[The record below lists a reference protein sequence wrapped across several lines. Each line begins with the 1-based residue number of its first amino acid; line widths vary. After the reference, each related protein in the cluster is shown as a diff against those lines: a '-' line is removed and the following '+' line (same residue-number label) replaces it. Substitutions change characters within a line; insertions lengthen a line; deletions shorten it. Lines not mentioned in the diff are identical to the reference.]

1 MKTIKKAGLWVLSL
15 FFLLMTLGAFRQSV
29 LSGLLLLA
37 AALLCNPLVLNGIQ
51 KTGRRMKPAIT
62 IPGVIVLF
70 FAGVLTAPSSGS
82 GETHDA
88 ATAQQ
93 ATTEIATMQD
103 TGAEESDSDEAA
115 GNEAEAVLKEADTE
129 NPKTENPKAEN
140 PKTENSKTENPKAEN
155 PKAENSKTENPKAEN
170 TKVENSE
177 TELNVHFLDVGQG
190 DAVLISCDDAYML
203 IDAGDNDKGTLVQN
217 YLNKQGVE
225 HLDYII
231 GTHPDADHI
240 GGMDVILYKFDC
252 GTVMMPEVT
261 NDTATYRDVIDT
273 MKEKGYQNTAP
284 VVGDSYSLG
293 SAQFTIL
300 GPTDTYEDTN
310 NNSIVLL
317 LTHGDNKFLFVGD
330 AEEKAEEDILAEG
343 VSVKADVLKVGHHG
357 SRTAS
362 SEAFLQ
368 AVEPTYAVISC
379 GQDNSYGH
387 PHAETLN
394 TLRSMGVK
402 VFRTDEQGTV
412 TATSDGH
419 EISWNCAPS
428 TTWKAGENV
437 QSSTGT
443 DQKKSN
449 TANSKKNLSDTTN
462 SSVQPAASQSS
473 GTQTGADSQSSG
485 AQTGTDSQSSTTQ
498 TSVTGSTNSQSAAR
512 QSSTTQ
518 SSVTGSTNS
527 QSAASQG
534 GTTQTSVTGST
545 NSQSAARQGG
555 TTQTSVTGST
565 NSQSAASQG
574 STTQSSVTGSTN
586 SQSAASQGSTAQTD
600 STQIAGVTQE
610 NNGSNF
616 GTAPATG
623 SYIGN
628 RNNHKLHRASCSYLP
643 KEKNQVIFDT
653 REAAVAA
660 GYNDPCGHCNP

>member
-82 GETHDA
+82 GETHDV

-103 TGAEESDSDEAA
+103 TGAEESNSDEAA

-155 PKAENSKTENPKAEN
+155 SKTEN

-402 VFRTDEQGTV
+402 LFRTDEQGTV

-498 TSVTGSTNSQSAAR
+498 S
-512 QSSTTQ
+512 
-518 SSVTGSTNS
+518 
-527 QSAASQG
+527 
-534 GTTQTSVTGST
+534 
-545 NSQSAARQGG
+545 
-555 TTQTSVTGST
+555 SVTGST

-586 SQSAASQGSTAQTD
+586 SQSAARQGSTTQSSVTGSANSQSAARQGGTTQSSVTGSTNSQSAASQGSAAQTD

>member
-29 LSGLLLLA
+29 LSGLMLLA

-129 NPKTENPKAEN
+129 NSKTENPKTENPKAEN
-140 PKTENSKTENPKAEN
+140 PKTENSKTENSKTGNPKAEN
-155 PKAENSKTENPKAEN
+155 PKTEN

-252 GTVMMPEVT
+252 GTVMMPDVT

-412 TATSDGH
+412 TVTSDGH

-449 TANSKKNLSDTTN
+449 TANSRKNLSDTTN

-498 TSVTGSTNSQSAAR
+498 S
-512 QSSTTQ
+512 
-518 SSVTGSTNS
+518 
-527 QSAASQG
+527 
-534 GTTQTSVTGST
+534 SVTGST

-555 TTQTSVTGST
+555 
-565 NSQSAASQG
+565 
-574 STTQSSVTGSTN
+574 TTQSSVTGSTN
-586 SQSAASQGSTAQTD
+586 SQSAASQGSAAQTD

>member
-15 FFLLMTLGAFRQSV
+15 FFLLMTLGAFRQSA

-62 IPGVIVLF
+62 IPSVIVLF
-70 FAGVLTAPSSGS
+70 LAGVLTAPSSTG
-82 GETHDA
+82 GEIQDA
-88 ATAQQ
+88 GMEQQ
-93 ATTEIATMQD
+93 ATTEIATVED
-103 TGAEESDSDEAA
+103 AE
-115 GNEAEAVLKEADTE
+115 T
-129 NPKTENPKAEN
+129 
-140 PKTENSKTENPKAEN
+140 SKTENP
-155 PKAENSKTENPKAEN
+155 
-170 TKVENSE
+170 E
-177 TELNVHFLDVGQG
+177 TELTVHFLDVGQG
-190 DAVLISCDDAYML
+190 DAILISCDGAYML

-261 NDTATYRDVIDT
+261 NDTATYRDVINT

-284 VVGDSYSLG
+284 AVGDSYSLG

-412 TATSDGH
+412 TATSNGH

-428 TTWKAGENV
+428 DTWKAGENT

-443 DQKKSN
+443 EQKKSN
-449 TANSKKNLSDTTN
+449 TAKG
-462 SSVQPAASQSS
+462 SVQAA
-473 GTQTGADSQSSG
+473 ASQSSG
-485 AQTGTDSQSSTTQ
+485 AQTGTDSKSGGVQTGTDSKSSVAQTGTTASANSQVAASQSSATQTGTTGSANSQAATSQSGTTQ
-498 TSVTGSTNSQSAAR
+498 SNVAESTNSQA
-512 QSSTTQ
+512 
-518 SSVTGSTNS
+518 V
-527 QSAASQG
+527 
-534 GTTQTSVTGST
+534 
-545 NSQSAARQGG
+545 
-555 TTQTSVTGST
+555 
-565 NSQSAASQG
+565 ASQG
-574 STTQSSVTGSTN
+574 S
-586 SQSAASQGSTAQTD
+586 AAQTD
-600 STQIAGVTQE
+600 STQIAGATQE
-610 NNGSNF
+610 NSGSNF

-623 SYIGN
+623 SYVGN

>member
-15 FFLLMTLGAFRQSV
+15 FFLLMRLGAFRQSV

-129 NPKTENPKAEN
+129 NSKTENPKAEN
-140 PKTENSKTENPKAEN
+140 PKT
-155 PKAENSKTENPKAEN
+155 ENSKTENPKAEN

-402 VFRTDEQGTV
+402 LFRTDEQGTV

-498 TSVTGSTNSQSAAR
+498 
-512 QSSTTQ
+512 

-527 QSAASQG
+527 
-534 GTTQTSVTGST
+534 
-545 NSQSAARQGG
+545 
-555 TTQTSVTGST
+555 
-565 NSQSAASQG
+565 
-574 STTQSSVTGSTN
+574 
-586 SQSAASQGSTAQTD
+586 
-600 STQIAGVTQE
+600 
-610 NNGSNF
+610 
-616 GTAPATG
+616 
-623 SYIGN
+623 
-628 RNNHKLHRASCSYLP
+628 
-643 KEKNQVIFDT
+643 
-653 REAAVAA
+653 
-660 GYNDPCGHCNP
+660 

>member
-62 IPGVIVLF
+62 IPGVIVLL

-115 GNEAEAVLKEADTE
+115 GNEAEAVLKEAD
-129 NPKTENPKAEN
+129 
-140 PKTENSKTENPKAEN
+140 TENPKAEN

-498 TSVTGSTNSQSAAR
+498 S
-512 QSSTTQ
+512 
-518 SSVTGSTNS
+518 
-527 QSAASQG
+527 
-534 GTTQTSVTGST
+534 
-545 NSQSAARQGG
+545 
-555 TTQTSVTGST
+555 SVTGST

-586 SQSAASQGSTAQTD
+586 SQSAARQGSAAQTD

>member
-1 MKTIKKAGLWVLSL
+1 MKAIKKAGLWVLSL

-93 ATTEIATMQD
+93 APTEIATMQD

-129 NPKTENPKAEN
+129 NPKTENPK
-140 PKTENSKTENPKAEN
+140 TENPKAEN
-155 PKAENSKTENPKAEN
+155 PKTENSKTENPKAEN

-498 TSVTGSTNSQSAAR
+498 
-512 QSSTTQ
+512 
-518 SSVTGSTNS
+518 
-527 QSAASQG
+527 
-534 GTTQTSVTGST
+534 
-545 NSQSAARQGG
+545 
-555 TTQTSVTGST
+555 
-565 NSQSAASQG
+565 
-574 STTQSSVTGSTN
+574 SSVTGSTN
-586 SQSAASQGSTAQTD
+586 SQSAASQGSAAQTD

>member
-129 NPKTENPKAEN
+129 NPKTENPKTENPKAEN
-140 PKTENSKTENPKAEN
+140 PKAENPKTENPKAEN
-155 PKAENSKTENPKAEN
+155 PKAENPKAENPKAENPKAENPKTENSKTENPKAEN

-412 TATSDGH
+412 TVTSDGH

-498 TSVTGSTNSQSAAR
+498 SNITGSA
-512 QSSTTQ
+512 
-518 SSVTGSTNS
+518 
-527 QSAASQG
+527 
-534 GTTQTSVTGST
+534 
-545 NSQSAARQGG
+545 
-555 TTQTSVTGST
+555 
-565 NSQSAASQG
+565 
-574 STTQSSVTGSTN
+574 N

-610 NNGSNF
+610 NSGSNF

-660 GYNDPCGHCNP
+660 GYSDPCGHCNP

>member
-29 LSGLLLLA
+29 LSGLMLLA

-129 NPKTENPKAEN
+129 NPKTENPKTENPKAEN
-140 PKTENSKTENPKAEN
+140 PKAENPKTENPKAEN
-155 PKAENSKTENPKAEN
+155 PKAENPKAENPKAENPKAENPKTENSKTENPKAEN

-443 DQKKSN
+443 DQNKSN

-498 TSVTGSTNSQSAAR
+498 SSVTGSTNSQSAAR

-534 GTTQTSVTGST
+534 STTQSSVTGSI
-545 NSQSAARQGG
+545 
-555 TTQTSVTGST
+555 

-574 STTQSSVTGSTN
+574 S
-586 SQSAASQGSTAQTD
+586 AAQTD

>member
-62 IPGVIVLF
+62 IPGVIVLL

-129 NPKTENPKAEN
+129 NPKAENPKA
-140 PKTENSKTENPKAEN
+140 ENSKTENPKAEN

-498 TSVTGSTNSQSAAR
+498 S
-512 QSSTTQ
+512 
-518 SSVTGSTNS
+518 
-527 QSAASQG
+527 
-534 GTTQTSVTGST
+534 
-545 NSQSAARQGG
+545 
-555 TTQTSVTGST
+555 SVTGST

-586 SQSAASQGSTAQTD
+586 SQSAARQGSAAQTD

>member
-129 NPKTENPKAEN
+129 NPKTENPK
-140 PKTENSKTENPKAEN
+140 TENPKAEN
-155 PKAENSKTENPKAEN
+155 PKAENPKAENPKTENSKTENPKAEN

-412 TATSDGH
+412 TVTSDGH

-498 TSVTGSTNSQSAAR
+498 SNITGSA
-512 QSSTTQ
+512 
-518 SSVTGSTNS
+518 
-527 QSAASQG
+527 
-534 GTTQTSVTGST
+534 
-545 NSQSAARQGG
+545 
-555 TTQTSVTGST
+555 
-565 NSQSAASQG
+565 
-574 STTQSSVTGSTN
+574 N

-610 NNGSNF
+610 NSGSNF

-660 GYNDPCGHCNP
+660 GYSDPCGHCNP

>member
-1 MKTIKKAGLWVLSL
+1 MKTIKKVGLWVLSL
-15 FFLLMTLGAFRQSV
+15 FFLLMALGVFKQSV
-29 LSGLLLLA
+29 LSGLLLFA
-37 AALLCNPLVLNGIQ
+37 AALLCNPLVLNGIR
-51 KTGRRMKPAIT
+51 KTGRRLKPAIA
-62 IPGVIVLF
+62 IPSVIVLF
-70 FAGVLTAPSSGS
+70 FAGVMTTPSSTN
-82 GETHDA
+82 GEVRDA

-93 ATTEIATMQD
+93 ATTEIATVQD
-103 TGAEESDSDEAA
+103 VVAEEGDSEEAEGNKNGAETSEES
-115 GNEAEAVLKEADTE
+115 DTE
-129 NPKTENPKAEN
+129 NPKTENP
-140 PKTENSKTENPKAEN
+140 
-155 PKAENSKTENPKAEN
+155 
-170 TKVENSE
+170 KVENSE

-190 DAVLISCDDAYML
+190 DAILISCDGAYML

-261 NDTATYRDVIDT
+261 NDTATYRDVIDM

-284 VVGDSYSLG
+284 AVGDSYSLG
-293 SAQFTIL
+293 SAQFTIV

-310 NNSIVLL
+310 NNSIVIL

-330 AEEKAEEDILAEG
+330 AEEKAEEDMLAEG

-387 PHAETLN
+387 PHAEALN
-394 TLRSMGVK
+394 TLRRMGVK

-412 TATSDGH
+412 VATSDGH

-428 TTWKAGENV
+428 DTWKAGENT
-437 QSSTGT
+437 QNSTDTG
-443 DQKKSN
+443 QKKSN
-449 TANSKKNLSDTTN
+449 TANS
-462 SSVQPAASQSS
+462 SVQAA
-473 GTQTGADSQSSG
+473 ASQSSG
-485 AQTGTDSQSSTTQ
+485 AQTGTTASANSQAAASQS
-498 TSVTGSTNSQSAAR
+498 G
-512 QSSTTQ
+512 TTQ

-527 QSAASQG
+527 QVATSQSSGGQTGTTGSANSQAAASQSSM
-534 GTTQTSVTGST
+534 TQSSVTGST
-545 NSQSAARQGG
+545 NSQVVA
-555 TTQTSVTGST
+555 
-565 NSQSAASQG
+565 SQSG
-574 STTQSSVTGSTN
+574 TTQSSVTGSTN
-586 SQSAASQGSTAQTD
+586 SQVATNQSGTTQSNVTGSANSQAATSQSSGVQTD
-600 STQIAGVTQE
+600 STQIAGATQE
-610 NNGSNF
+610 NSGSNF

-623 SYIGN
+623 SYVGN

>member
-29 LSGLLLLA
+29 LSGLMLLA

-129 NPKTENPKAEN
+129 NPKT
-140 PKTENSKTENPKAEN
+140 
-155 PKAENSKTENPKAEN
+155 ENSKTENPKAEN

-498 TSVTGSTNSQSAAR
+498 SSVTGSTNSQSAAR

-534 GTTQTSVTGST
+534 
-545 NSQSAARQGG
+545 SA
-555 TTQTSVTGST
+555 
-565 NSQSAASQG
+565 
-574 STTQSSVTGSTN
+574 
-586 SQSAASQGSTAQTD
+586 AQTD

-610 NNGSNF
+610 NSGSNF

>member
-103 TGAEESDSDEAA
+103 TGAEESNSDEAA

-129 NPKTENPKAEN
+129 NPKTENPK
-140 PKTENSKTENPKAEN
+140 TEN

-170 TKVENSE
+170 PKTENSKTENSE

-498 TSVTGSTNSQSAAR
+498 S
-512 QSSTTQ
+512 
-518 SSVTGSTNS
+518 
-527 QSAASQG
+527 
-534 GTTQTSVTGST
+534 SVTGST

-555 TTQTSVTGST
+555 TTQ
-565 NSQSAASQG
+565 
-574 STTQSSVTGSTN
+574 SSVTGSTN
-586 SQSAASQGSTAQTD
+586 SQSAARQGSAAQTD

-616 GTAPATG
+616 GTAPAIG

>member
-62 IPGVIVLF
+62 IPGVIILF

-82 GETHDA
+82 GETNDA

-103 TGAEESDSDEAA
+103 TGAEESDSHEAS

-129 NPKTENPKAEN
+129 NSKTENPKTENPK
-140 PKTENSKTENPKAEN
+140 TEN

-412 TATSDGH
+412 TVTSDGH

-449 TANSKKNLSDTTN
+449 TANSRKNLSDTTN

-498 TSVTGSTNSQSAAR
+498 S
-512 QSSTTQ
+512 
-518 SSVTGSTNS
+518 
-527 QSAASQG
+527 
-534 GTTQTSVTGST
+534 
-545 NSQSAARQGG
+545 
-555 TTQTSVTGST
+555 SVTGST

-586 SQSAASQGSTAQTD
+586 SQSAARQGSTTQSSVTGSTNSQSAARQGGTTQYSVTGSTNSQSAASQGSAAQTD
-600 STQIAGVTQE
+600 SIQIAGVTQE

>member
-62 IPGVIVLF
+62 IPGVIVLL

-103 TGAEESDSDEAA
+103 TGAEESDSDEAS

-129 NPKTENPKAEN
+129 NSKTENPKTENPKAENPKAEN
-140 PKTENSKTENPKAEN
+140 PKTENSKT
-155 PKAENSKTENPKAEN
+155 ENSKTENPKAEN

-252 GTVMMPEVT
+252 GTVMVPEVT

-485 AQTGTDSQSSTTQ
+485 AQTGTDSQS
-498 TSVTGSTNSQSAAR
+498 G
-512 QSSTTQ
+512 
-518 SSVTGSTNS
+518 
-527 QSAASQG
+527 
-534 GTTQTSVTGST
+534 
-545 NSQSAARQGG
+545 
-555 TTQTSVTGST
+555 
-565 NSQSAASQG
+565 
-574 STTQSSVTGSTN
+574 TTQSSVTGSTN

-610 NNGSNF
+610 NSGSNF

>member
-82 GETHDA
+82 GETHDV

-103 TGAEESDSDEAA
+103 TGAEESNSDEAA
-115 GNEAEAVLKEADTE
+115 GNEAEAVLKEADTENPKTE

-155 PKAENSKTENPKAEN
+155 SKTEN

-402 VFRTDEQGTV
+402 LFRTDEQGTV

-498 TSVTGSTNSQSAAR
+498 S
-512 QSSTTQ
+512 
-518 SSVTGSTNS
+518 
-527 QSAASQG
+527 
-534 GTTQTSVTGST
+534 
-545 NSQSAARQGG
+545 
-555 TTQTSVTGST
+555 SVTGST

-586 SQSAASQGSTAQTD
+586 SQSAARQGSTTQSSVTGSANSQSAARQGGTTQSSVTGSTNSQSAASQGSAAQTD

>member
-129 NPKTENPKAEN
+129 NP
-140 PKTENSKTENPKAEN
+140 
-155 PKAENSKTENPKAEN
+155 KTENPKAEN

-498 TSVTGSTNSQSAAR
+498 SSVTGSTNSQSAAR

-534 GTTQTSVTGST
+534 
-545 NSQSAARQGG
+545 SA
-555 TTQTSVTGST
+555 
-565 NSQSAASQG
+565 
-574 STTQSSVTGSTN
+574 
-586 SQSAASQGSTAQTD
+586 AQTD

-610 NNGSNF
+610 NSGSNF

>member
-62 IPGVIVLF
+62 IPGVIILF

-82 GETHDA
+82 GETNDA

-103 TGAEESDSDEAA
+103 TGAEESDSHEAS

-129 NPKTENPKAEN
+129 NSKTENPKTENPK
-140 PKTENSKTENPKAEN
+140 TEN

-412 TATSDGH
+412 TVTSDGH

-449 TANSKKNLSDTTN
+449 TANSRKNLSDTTN

-498 TSVTGSTNSQSAAR
+498 S
-512 QSSTTQ
+512 
-518 SSVTGSTNS
+518 
-527 QSAASQG
+527 
-534 GTTQTSVTGST
+534 SVTGST

-555 TTQTSVTGST
+555 TTQYSVTGST

-574 STTQSSVTGSTN
+574 S
-586 SQSAASQGSTAQTD
+586 AAQTD
-600 STQIAGVTQE
+600 SIQIAGVTQE

>member
-140 PKTENSKTENPKAEN
+140 PKTENSKPENPKAEN

-498 TSVTGSTNSQSAAR
+498 TSVTGSTNSQSAA
-512 QSSTTQ
+512 
-518 SSVTGSTNS
+518 
-527 QSAASQG
+527 
-534 GTTQTSVTGST
+534 
-545 NSQSAARQGG
+545 
-555 TTQTSVTGST
+555 
-565 NSQSAASQG
+565 SQG
-574 STTQSSVTGSTN
+574 S
-586 SQSAASQGSTAQTD
+586 AAQTD

>member
-1 MKTIKKAGLWVLSL
+1 MKTIKKAGLWGLSL

-357 SRTAS
+357 GRTAS

-512 QSSTTQ
+512 QSS
-518 SSVTGSTNS
+518 
-527 QSAASQG
+527 A
-534 GTTQTSVTGST
+534 
-545 NSQSAARQGG
+545 
-555 TTQTSVTGST
+555 
-565 NSQSAASQG
+565 
-574 STTQSSVTGSTN
+574 
-586 SQSAASQGSTAQTD
+586 AQTD

-623 SYIGN
+623 SYIDN

>member
-103 TGAEESDSDEAA
+103 TGAEESNSDEAA

-129 NPKTENPKAEN
+129 NPKTENPK
-140 PKTENSKTENPKAEN
+140 TEN

-170 TKVENSE
+170 SKTENPKAENPKTENSKTENSE

-498 TSVTGSTNSQSAAR
+498 S
-512 QSSTTQ
+512 
-518 SSVTGSTNS
+518 
-527 QSAASQG
+527 
-534 GTTQTSVTGST
+534 
-545 NSQSAARQGG
+545 
-555 TTQTSVTGST
+555 SVTGST

-586 SQSAASQGSTAQTD
+586 SQSAASQGSTTQSSVTGSTNSQSAARQSSTTQSSVTGSTNSQSAASQGSTAQTD

-610 NNGSNF
+610 NSGSNF

>member
-82 GETHDA
+82 GETHDV

-103 TGAEESDSDEAA
+103 TGAEESNSDEAA
-115 GNEAEAVLKEADTE
+115 GNEAEAVLKEADTENPKTE

-155 PKAENSKTENPKAEN
+155 SKTEN

-402 VFRTDEQGTV
+402 LFRTDEQGTV

-498 TSVTGSTNSQSAAR
+498 S
-512 QSSTTQ
+512 
-518 SSVTGSTNS
+518 
-527 QSAASQG
+527 
-534 GTTQTSVTGST
+534 SVTGST
-545 NSQSAARQGG
+545 NSQSAARQGS
-555 TTQTSVTGST
+555 TTQSSVTGSA
-565 NSQSAASQG
+565 NSQSAARQG
-574 STTQSSVTGSTN
+574 GTTQSSVTGSTN
-586 SQSAASQGSTAQTD
+586 SQSAASQGSAAQTD

>member
-93 ATTEIATMQD
+93 VTTEIATMQD
-103 TGAEESDSDEAA
+103 TGAEESDSDEAS

-129 NPKTENPKAEN
+129 NSKTENP
-140 PKTENSKTENPKAEN
+140 KTENPKAEN
-155 PKAENSKTENPKAEN
+155 PKAENPKTENPKAEN

-402 VFRTDEQGTV
+402 LFRTDEQGTV

-443 DQKKSN
+443 DQRKSN

-498 TSVTGSTNSQSAAR
+498 TSVTGSTNSQSAA
-512 QSSTTQ
+512 
-518 SSVTGSTNS
+518 
-527 QSAASQG
+527 
-534 GTTQTSVTGST
+534 
-545 NSQSAARQGG
+545 
-555 TTQTSVTGST
+555 
-565 NSQSAASQG
+565 SQG
-574 STTQSSVTGSTN
+574 S
-586 SQSAASQGSTAQTD
+586 AAQTD

>member
-29 LSGLLLLA
+29 LSGLMLLA

-93 ATTEIATMQD
+93 VTTEIATMQD

-129 NPKTENPKAEN
+129 NPKTENPK
-140 PKTENSKTENPKAEN
+140 TENPKAEN
-155 PKAENSKTENPKAEN
+155 PKAENPKAENPKTENSKTENPKAEN

-498 TSVTGSTNSQSAAR
+498 
-512 QSSTTQ
+512 
-518 SSVTGSTNS
+518 
-527 QSAASQG
+527 
-534 GTTQTSVTGST
+534 
-545 NSQSAARQGG
+545 
-555 TTQTSVTGST
+555 
-565 NSQSAASQG
+565 
-574 STTQSSVTGSTN
+574 SSVTGSTN

>member
-103 TGAEESDSDEAA
+103 TGAEESNSDEAA

-129 NPKTENPKAEN
+129 NPKTENPKTENPKAEN
-140 PKTENSKTENPKAEN
+140 PKTENSKT
-155 PKAENSKTENPKAEN
+155 
-170 TKVENSE
+170 ENSE

-498 TSVTGSTNSQSAAR
+498 
-512 QSSTTQ
+512 
-518 SSVTGSTNS
+518 
-527 QSAASQG
+527 
-534 GTTQTSVTGST
+534 
-545 NSQSAARQGG
+545 
-555 TTQTSVTGST
+555 
-565 NSQSAASQG
+565 
-574 STTQSSVTGSTN
+574 SSVTGSTN

-610 NNGSNF
+610 NSGSNF

>member
-62 IPGVIVLF
+62 IPGVIVMF

-129 NPKTENPKAEN
+129 NS
-140 PKTENSKTENPKAEN
+140 KTENSKTENPKAEN
-155 PKAENSKTENPKAEN
+155 PKTENPKAEN

-498 TSVTGSTNSQSAAR
+498 S
-512 QSSTTQ
+512 
-518 SSVTGSTNS
+518 
-527 QSAASQG
+527 
-534 GTTQTSVTGST
+534 
-545 NSQSAARQGG
+545 
-555 TTQTSVTGST
+555 SVTGST

-586 SQSAASQGSTAQTD
+586 SQSAASQGSTTQSSVTGSTNSQSAARQSSTTQSSVTGSTNSQSAASQGSTAQTD

-610 NNGSNF
+610 NSGSNF

>member
-29 LSGLLLLA
+29 LSGLMLLA

-129 NPKTENPKAEN
+129 NPKTENPK
-140 PKTENSKTENPKAEN
+140 TENPKAEN
-155 PKAENSKTENPKAEN
+155 PKAENPKTENSKTENPKAEN

-498 TSVTGSTNSQSAAR
+498 
-512 QSSTTQ
+512 
-518 SSVTGSTNS
+518 
-527 QSAASQG
+527 
-534 GTTQTSVTGST
+534 
-545 NSQSAARQGG
+545 
-555 TTQTSVTGST
+555 
-565 NSQSAASQG
+565 
-574 STTQSSVTGSTN
+574 SSVTGSTN
-586 SQSAASQGSTAQTD
+586 SQSAASQGSAAQTD

-610 NNGSNF
+610 NSGSNF

>member
-103 TGAEESDSDEAA
+103 TGAEESNSDEAA

-129 NPKTENPKAEN
+129 NPKTENPK
-140 PKTENSKTENPKAEN
+140 TEN

-170 TKVENSE
+170 SKTENPKAENPKTENSKTENSE

-498 TSVTGSTNSQSAAR
+498 SSVTGSTNSQSAAR
-512 QSSTTQ
+512 QS
-518 SSVTGSTNS
+518 
-527 QSAASQG
+527 
-534 GTTQTSVTGST
+534 
-545 NSQSAARQGG
+545 
-555 TTQTSVTGST
+555 
-565 NSQSAASQG
+565 

-610 NNGSNF
+610 NSGSNF

>member
-103 TGAEESDSDEAA
+103 TGAEESNSDEAA

-129 NPKTENPKAEN
+129 NPKTENPK
-140 PKTENSKTENPKAEN
+140 TEN

-170 TKVENSE
+170 PKTENSKTENSE

-498 TSVTGSTNSQSAAR
+498 S
-512 QSSTTQ
+512 
-518 SSVTGSTNS
+518 
-527 QSAASQG
+527 
-534 GTTQTSVTGST
+534 
-545 NSQSAARQGG
+545 
-555 TTQTSVTGST
+555 SVTGST

-586 SQSAASQGSTAQTD
+586 SQSAASQGSTTQSSVTGSTNSQSAARQSSTTQSSVTGSTNSQSAASQGSTAQTD

-610 NNGSNF
+610 NSGSNF

>member
-129 NPKTENPKAEN
+129 NPKTEN
-140 PKTENSKTENPKAEN
+140 
-155 PKAENSKTENPKAEN
+155 SKTENPKAEN
-170 TKVENSE
+170 TE

-273 MKEKGYQNTAP
+273 MKEKSYQNTAP

-317 LTHGDNKFLFVGD
+317 LTHGDNNFLFVGD

-368 AVEPTYAVISC
+368 EVEPTYAVISC

-462 SSVQPAASQSS
+462 SSVQPATSQSS
-473 GTQTGADSQSSG
+473 GTQMGADSQSSG

-498 TSVTGSTNSQSAAR
+498 
-512 QSSTTQ
+512 
-518 SSVTGSTNS
+518 SSVTGN
-527 QSAASQG
+527 
-534 GTTQTSVTGST
+534 T
-545 NSQSAARQGG
+545 NSQSAARQG
-555 TTQTSVTGST
+555 
-565 NSQSAASQG
+565 SA
-574 STTQSSVTGSTN
+574 
-586 SQSAASQGSTAQTD
+586 AQTD

-660 GYNDPCGHCNP
+660 GYNDPCGHCSP

>member
-103 TGAEESDSDEAA
+103 TGAEESDSHEAS

-129 NPKTENPKAEN
+129 NSKTENPKAEN

-155 PKAENSKTENPKAEN
+155 PKA
-170 TKVENSE
+170 ENSE

-498 TSVTGSTNSQSAAR
+498 
-512 QSSTTQ
+512 
-518 SSVTGSTNS
+518 
-527 QSAASQG
+527 
-534 GTTQTSVTGST
+534 
-545 NSQSAARQGG
+545 
-555 TTQTSVTGST
+555 
-565 NSQSAASQG
+565 
-574 STTQSSVTGSTN
+574 SSVTGSTN
-586 SQSAASQGSTAQTD
+586 SQSAASQGSAAQTD

>member
-29 LSGLLLLA
+29 LSGLMLLA

-129 NPKTENPKAEN
+129 NPKTENPKTENPKAEN
-140 PKTENSKTENPKAEN
+140 PKAENPKTENPKAEN
-155 PKAENSKTENPKAEN
+155 PKAENPKAENPKAENPKAENPKTENSKTENPKAEN

-498 TSVTGSTNSQSAAR
+498 SSVTGSTNSQSAAR

-534 GTTQTSVTGST
+534 
-545 NSQSAARQGG
+545 SA
-555 TTQTSVTGST
+555 
-565 NSQSAASQG
+565 
-574 STTQSSVTGSTN
+574 
-586 SQSAASQGSTAQTD
+586 AQTD

-610 NNGSNF
+610 NSGSNF

>member
-15 FFLLMTLGAFRQSV
+15 FFLLMTLGAFRQSA

-82 GETHDA
+82 GETHDV

-103 TGAEESDSDEAA
+103 TGAEESNSDEAA

-129 NPKTENPKAEN
+129 NPKTENPKTENPKAENPKAEN

-155 PKAENSKTENPKAEN
+155 PKTENSKTENSKAEN

-498 TSVTGSTNSQSAAR
+498 S
-512 QSSTTQ
+512 
-518 SSVTGSTNS
+518 
-527 QSAASQG
+527 
-534 GTTQTSVTGST
+534 
-545 NSQSAARQGG
+545 
-555 TTQTSVTGST
+555 SVTGST

-586 SQSAASQGSTAQTD
+586 SQSAARQGSAAQTD

>member
-103 TGAEESDSDEAA
+103 TGAEESNSDEAA

-129 NPKTENPKAEN
+129 NPKTENPK
-140 PKTENSKTENPKAEN
+140 TENP
-155 PKAENSKTENPKAEN
+155 KTENPKAEN

-498 TSVTGSTNSQSAAR
+498 
-512 QSSTTQ
+512 
-518 SSVTGSTNS
+518 
-527 QSAASQG
+527 
-534 GTTQTSVTGST
+534 
-545 NSQSAARQGG
+545 
-555 TTQTSVTGST
+555 
-565 NSQSAASQG
+565 
-574 STTQSSVTGSTN
+574 SSVTGSTN
-586 SQSAASQGSTAQTD
+586 SQSAASQGSAAQTD

-610 NNGSNF
+610 NSGSNF

>member
-15 FFLLMTLGAFRQSV
+15 FFLLMTLGAFRQSA

-82 GETHDA
+82 GETHDV

-103 TGAEESDSDEAA
+103 TGAEESNSDEAA

-129 NPKTENPKAEN
+129 NPKTENPKTENPKAENPKAEN
-140 PKTENSKTENPKAEN
+140 PKTENSKTEN
-155 PKAENSKTENPKAEN
+155 SKAEN

-498 TSVTGSTNSQSAAR
+498 S
-512 QSSTTQ
+512 
-518 SSVTGSTNS
+518 
-527 QSAASQG
+527 
-534 GTTQTSVTGST
+534 
-545 NSQSAARQGG
+545 
-555 TTQTSVTGST
+555 SVTGST

-586 SQSAASQGSTAQTD
+586 SQSAARQGSAAQTD

>member
-15 FFLLMTLGAFRQSV
+15 FFLLMTLGAFRQSA

-62 IPGVIVLF
+62 IPSVIVLF
-70 FAGVLTAPSSGS
+70 LAGVLTAPSSTS
-82 GETHDA
+82 GEIQDA
-88 ATAQQ
+88 GMAAQT
-93 ATTEIATMQD
+93 TTEIATVED
-103 TGAEESDSDEAA
+103 AE
-115 GNEAEAVLKEADTE
+115 T
-129 NPKTENPKAEN
+129 
-140 PKTENSKTENPKAEN
+140 SKTENP
-155 PKAENSKTENPKAEN
+155 
-170 TKVENSE
+170 E
-177 TELNVHFLDVGQG
+177 TELTVHFLDVGQG
-190 DAVLISCDDAYML
+190 DAILISCDGAYML

-261 NDTATYRDVIDT
+261 NDTATYRDVINT
-273 MKEKGYQNTAP
+273 MKEKGYQNTVP

-293 SAQFTIL
+293 SAKFTIL

-412 TATSDGH
+412 TATSNGH

-428 TTWKAGENV
+428 DTWKAGENT

-443 DQKKSN
+443 EQRKSN

-462 SSVQPAASQSS
+462 NSVQATA
-473 GTQTGADSQSSG
+473 SQSSG
-485 AQTGTDSQSSTTQ
+485 AQTDTDSQAME
-498 TSVTGSTNSQSAAR
+498 N
-512 QSSTTQ
+512 QSSTVQ
-518 SSVTGSTNS
+518 ASTGSQAVVS
-527 QSAASQG
+527 QDNTVQP
-534 GTTQTSVTGST
+534 
-545 NSQSAARQGG
+545 
-555 TTQTSVTGST
+555 
-565 NSQSAASQG
+565 
-574 STTQSSVTGSTN
+574 
-586 SQSAASQGSTAQTD
+586 D
-600 STQIAGVTQE
+600 STQSGNTQIAEAAQE
-610 NNGSNF
+610 NSGSNF
-616 GTAPATG
+616 GTSPATG
-623 SYIGN
+623 SYVGN

>member
-1 MKTIKKAGLWVLSL
+1 MKTVKKAGLWVISL
-15 FFLLMTLGAFRQSV
+15 FFLLMTLGAFRQSI

-62 IPGVIVLF
+62 IPSVTVLF
-70 FAGVLTAPSSGS
+70 LAGVLTAPSSTS
-82 GETHDA
+82 GEIQDA
-88 ATAQQ
+88 GTAQQ
-93 ATTEIATMQD
+93 ATTEIAIVQD
-103 TGAEESDSDEAA
+103 AGTEENDSDEAA
-115 GNEAEAVLKEADTE
+115 ENENEAEAVSEESGTE
-129 NPKTENPKAEN
+129 NLKTENP
-140 PKTENSKTENPKAEN
+140 
-155 PKAENSKTENPKAEN
+155 
-170 TKVENSE
+170 KVENSE
-177 TELNVHFLDVGQG
+177 TELNVHFWDVGQG
-190 DAVLISCDDAYML
+190 DAILISCDGAYML

-284 VVGDSYSLG
+284 AVGDSYSLG
-293 SAQFTIL
+293 SAQFTIV

-310 NNSIVLL
+310 NNSIVIL

-330 AEEKAEEDILAEG
+330 AEEKAEEDMLAEG

-394 TLRSMGVK
+394 KLRSMGVK

-412 TATSDGH
+412 VATSDGH

-428 TTWKAGENV
+428 DTWKAGENT
-437 QSSTGT
+437 QSSTDT
-443 DQKKSN
+443 DQKSN
-449 TANSKKNLSDTTN
+449 TANS
-462 SSVQPAASQSS
+462 SVQAA
-473 GTQTGADSQSSG
+473 ASQSSG
-485 AQTGTDSQSSTTQ
+485 AQTDTTASANSQAVASQSSAVQ
-498 TSVTGSTNSQSAAR
+498 SSVTGSTNSQSAASQSGTT
-512 QSSTTQ
+512 QSSITGSTNSQAVTSQSGTTQSSVTGSTNSQAVASQSGTAQSSVTGSTNSQAATSQSGTTQ

-527 QSAASQG
+527 QSAASQS
-534 GTTQTSVTGST
+534 GTT
-545 NSQSAARQGG
+545 
-555 TTQTSVTGST
+555 
-565 NSQSAASQG
+565 
-574 STTQSSVTGSTN
+574 
-586 SQSAASQGSTAQTD
+586 QTD
-600 STQIAGVTQE
+600 STQIAGAAQE
-610 NNGSNF
+610 NGGSNF

-623 SYIGN
+623 SYVGN

>member
-93 ATTEIATMQD
+93 ATTIATMQD

-140 PKTENSKTENPKAEN
+140 PKTENSKPENPKAENPKTENSKPENPKAEN

-317 LTHGDNKFLFVGD
+317 LTHGDNKFLCVGD

-498 TSVTGSTNSQSAAR
+498 
-512 QSSTTQ
+512 
-518 SSVTGSTNS
+518 
-527 QSAASQG
+527 
-534 GTTQTSVTGST
+534 
-545 NSQSAARQGG
+545 
-555 TTQTSVTGST
+555 
-565 NSQSAASQG
+565 
-574 STTQSSVTGSTN
+574 SSVTGSTN

>member
-62 IPGVIVLF
+62 IPGVIILF

-82 GETHDA
+82 GETNDA

-103 TGAEESDSDEAA
+103 TGAEESDSHEAS

-129 NPKTENPKAEN
+129 NSKTENPKTENPKAEN
-140 PKTENSKTENPKAEN
+140 S
-155 PKAENSKTENPKAEN
+155 KAEN

-498 TSVTGSTNSQSAAR
+498 S
-512 QSSTTQ
+512 
-518 SSVTGSTNS
+518 
-527 QSAASQG
+527 
-534 GTTQTSVTGST
+534 SVTGST
-545 NSQSAARQGG
+545 NSQSAARQG
-555 TTQTSVTGST
+555 
-565 NSQSAASQG
+565 SA
-574 STTQSSVTGSTN
+574 
-586 SQSAASQGSTAQTD
+586 AQTD